1 MPTCRTS
8 HVLFDF
14 FGTLVDYSASRTEQG
29 YHRTHDL
36 LSRLGG
42 DLSYDDFLA
51 AWSRASAAFDRRSD
65 ADDSEFSMTEVA
77 SEFLYEALP
86 RSPTSD
92 EVAEFAARYVTE
104 WNAGVRYLDGVPEM
118 LKDLSAD
125 YRLAVV
131 TNTHQPDL
139 VPNNLAAMGVREL
152 FEAVVTSV
160 EVGWRKPHPL
170 IYATTLRR
178 LSIDAEAAVFVGD
191 NHLPDYLGPERAGI
205 ISYLIDPSGSAPVA
219 DYRRL
224 GTILDLPGRL
234 RTSG

>member
-1 MPTCRTS
+1 MTARRTS
-8 HVLFDF
+8 HLLFDF

-29 YHRTHDL
+29 YHRTHGL

-42 DLSYDDFLA
+42 DLSYVDFLA

-77 SEFLYEALP
+77 SVFLTETLP

-92 EVAEFAARYVTE
+92 EVAEFVASYVAE
-104 WNAGVRYLDGVPEM
+104 WNAGVRYLDGVPEL
-118 LKDLSAD
+118 LKDLSAH

-139 VPNNLAAMGVREL
+139 VPDHLAAMGVREL

-160 EVGWRKPHPL
+160 EVGWRKPHPR
-170 IYATTLRR
+170 IFAATLRQ
-178 LSIDAEAAVFVGD
+178 LGIDAAAAAFVGD
-191 NHLPDYLGPERAGI
+191 NHVPDYLGPERAGI
-205 ISYLIDPSGSAPVA
+205 ASYLIDPTGSAPVA
-219 DYRRL
+219 DHCRL
-224 GTILDLPGRL
+224 ETIFDLPGRL
-234 RTSG
+234 QEPG